1 MRHHRRIRSFRTT
14 AICGSVLAALTL
26 GACGGSSTP
35 STADEAAGDTR
46 ASATAPPSPSPSPTA
61 SKPAGPAAIDGT
73 FGFVQKVTKS
83 NMPGYKVGA
92 TRTFDAKF
100 TSTCADACTAL
111 SALINGVTL
120 EFVPA
125 GDHWSYTTAEKL
137 KCYDS
142 KGKEIKTKGEWRTEV
157 TYQLEAS
164 KGSAPAM
171 VSGTVTTA
179 QTKSCSDGGEKS
191 SMVSLAT
198 GTQKAG

>member
-1 MRHHRRIRSFRTT
+1 MRHHHLVRTFRTT

-26 GACGGSSTP
+26 GACGGPSTP
-35 STADEAAGDTR
+35 STVDGAAGDTR
-46 ASATAPPSPSPSPTA
+46 ASVSAPPSPSTSPTA
-61 SKPAGPAAIDGT
+61 SKPAGPAAIEGT
-73 FGFVQKVTKS
+73 FGFVQKVTES
-83 NMPGYKVGA
+83 TMPGYKVGA

-100 TSTCADACTAL
+100 ASTCADACTAL

-120 EFVPA
+120 KFVPE
-125 GDHWSYTTAEKL
+125 GDHWSYATAEKM

-142 KGKEIKTKGEWRTEV
+142 KGKEIKTTGEWRTEV
-157 TYQLEAS
+157 TYQLDAL
-164 KGSAPAM
+164 KGSAPAT

-179 QTKSCSDGGEKS
+179 QTKSCSDGGENS